1 MKTKNA
7 KISLKALLIMSTM
20 IPLFTALIVLTIVNI
35 ASSKN
40 NLEEHTQKT
49 LIAAATGLR
58 NYYEPFYHD
67 GREIE
72 YDTSIVDSLTGD
84 GIELTLFK
92 GDVRFA
98 TSIKGSDGNRI
109 EGTQASAAIWAA
121 VQKGQNYYADG
132 VKINNKNYYVY
143 YMPLTGPDGT
153 VLGMAFAGISQARI
167 DEQNA
172 AVTRQALVIS
182 LVLAVVFVAICL
194 YFTRKVINPIHFVAK
209 RMEDISEGNLR
220 GDGSEETNIKETR
233 LLIDS
238 AQNLQDKLIS
248 VMESIHQKSKS
259 LDEISKSVANTSET
273 ASEETGGISRSMEDL
288 AQGASSLAENVQDIA
303 QQIVTMGQDITSI
316 TESTDTLAQSAKNM
330 NAVSKDA
337 ASNIT
342 MVSETSAQSVEKV
355 KEINSQIGQTNDAIN
370 RIDQAVEMIASIA
383 SQTNLLALNAS
394 IEAARAGEAGR
405 GFAVVADE
413 INSLST
419 QSSENASA
427 IAEIVSEIKTQST
440 RTVELS
446 EQVNQAIERER
457 EIVDETK
464 AKFDELNNEISSS
477 TDAINGIVGMIERVN
492 TAKDSISS
500 SVEDL
505 SAVSEENAASN
516 EEVSAS
522 LTTLASSIEDI
533 SGLGKSISE
542 ESDELASQISFFKL

>member
-1 MKTKNA
+1 MKTKKA
-7 KISLKALLIMSTM
+7 KLSLRALLVMFTT
-20 IPLFTALIVLTIVNI
+20 IPLFTALIVLTTINIV
-35 ASSKN
+35 SSKN

-67 GREIE
+67 GREID
-72 YDTSIVDSLTGD
+72 YDTSIVDSLTSD

-92 GDVRFA
+92 EDIRFA

-121 VQKGQNYYADG
+121 VQKGENYYADG

-143 YMPLTGPDGT
+143 YMPLTGPDGK
-153 VLGMAFAGISQARI
+153 VEGMAFAGISQARI

-172 AVTRQALVIS
+172 SVARQAIVIS
-182 LVLAVVFVAICL
+182 AILGVLFIVVCLLFAV
-194 YFTRKVINPIHFVAK
+194 KVINPIHFVSK
-209 RMEDISEGNLR
+209 RMEDMSEGNLR
-220 GDGSEETNIKETR
+220 GDGTEETMIKETK

-238 AQNLQDKLIS
+238 ASNLQEKLIS

-259 LDEISKSVANTSET
+259 LDDISKSVATTSET

-288 AQGASSLAENVQDIA
+288 AQGASSLAESVQDIA
-303 QQIVTMGQDITSI
+303 QQIVTLGHDITSI
-316 TESTDTLAQSAKNM
+316 AESTDTLSSSAKNM

-337 ASNIT
+337 AQNIT

-427 IAEIVSEIKTQST
+427 IAEIVSEIKTQSS

-464 AKFDELNNEISSS
+464 SKFDELNNEISSS
-477 TDAINGIVGMIERVN
+477 TDAINGIVGLIDRVN

-505 SAVSEENAASN
+505 SAVSQENAASN

-522 LTTLASSIEDI
+522 LSTLASSIEDI
-533 SGLGKSISE
+533 SELGKTIRVESE
-542 ESDELASQISFFKL
+542 ELAGQISFFKL